1 LRFEFELSAFLPDQL
16 PRASLPEVVLVGRSN
31 VGKSSLI
38 NALCGGPVA
47 KVSSKPGKTGSLNFY
62 RHLGSPPFRLVDTPG
77 YGYAARS
84 RGELVRWRE
93 LVHFY
98 FGSDR
103 PIALVLHVVD
113 ARHGFVEGDL
123 SLVEWLSPWRHR
135 RVVVFTKADKL
146 SRSEM
151 SERRRSL
158 GIGFGHLM
166 GGGAFWVSSVKGEG
180 VEELWGFLIGEIKA
194 FRSDGLAP
202 FRGWGGMRSGE
213 KGLS

>member
-1 LRFEFELSAFLPDQL
+1 MRFEFELSAFLPEQL
-16 PRASLPEVVLVGRSN
+16 PKASFPEVALVGRSN

-38 NALCGGPVA
+38 NALCGGTVA

-84 RGELVRWRE
+84 KDELMRWRE

-123 SLVEWLSPWRHR
+123 SLVEWLSSWQHR
-135 RVVVFTKADKL
+135 RVVVFTKVDKL
-146 SRSEM
+146 SRSEL

-158 GIGFGHLM
+158 GLESVDLLGE
-166 GGGAFWVSSVKGEG
+166 GAFWVSSARGDG
-180 VEELWGFLIGEIKA
+180 LGELWQFLSKELKGFKVGE
-194 FRSDGLAP
+194 LAP
-202 FRGWGGMRSGE
+202 FRGRGGMRRGKS
-213 KGLS
+213 GLS